1 MTTGTEAPAP
11 GQAARQPP
19 QVRPGAGSARW
30 LKPLVLPLG
39 LGRLEITD
47 AGGRAEAYD
56 VGAHLDAG
64 GRVVGFRLV
73 NDDDEGHDLYPDSG
87 RWACSCPHCGPPGG
101 AGVGGCAHAAGLR
114 AALAALPAAALAQI
128 ALWAA
133 AFVGCGEL
141 ADFEGAFDHSAVN
154 VTTRG

>member
-1 MTTGTEAPAP
+1 MTPGTEAPAR
-11 GQAARQPP
+11 AARQP
-19 QVRPGAGSARW
+19 RRASPGAVGARW
-30 LKPLVLPLG
+30 LRPLALPLG

-87 RWACSCPHCGPPGG
+87 RWACSCPRFGPQGG
-101 AGVGGCAHAAGLR
+101 EGVGGCEHAAGLR
-114 AALAALPAAALAQI
+114 AALAQI
-128 ALWAA
+128 ALRAA
-133 AFVGCGEL
+133 AFVWCGEF
-141 ADFEGAFDHSAVN
+141 ADFEGAFDHSAIN
-154 VTTRG
+154 FTTLG